1 MSRKKNRADAKGGK
15 AVAAQPIGK
24 TVAAKAAPAAANAPA
39 AKRGPTLAAW
49 LPPLLLIGAALSA
62 YWNSFAGVFILD
74 DKVRILRAAHIRQLF
89 PLAAVMANTS
99 RPFVE
104 LSLAINYALGGVNPW
119 GYHAFNL
126 AVHVLAGLVL
136 FGIVH
141 RMLESARLRPRYAGA
156 AGWLAA
162 VIAIVWTVH
171 PLQTE
176 SVTYTIQ
183 RAESLMGLCYL
194 LTLYCM
200 LRGAASAHRGRW
212 YLAAVIACWLGM
224 GCKEVMVTAPLLTL
238 LYDRMFLSASFAEA
252 LRRRWALY
260 AGLAA
265 SWCLLAFL
273 LATSRVE
280 EQAVMVAGLTPWG
293 YALTQFGVI
302 VHYLRLSAWPAPLV
316 LDYAW
321 PLTESVAA
329 ALPRAAVVLAL
340 LAATLMALLRRFWAG
355 FWGAWFFAV
364 LAPTSSV
371 YPIADI
377 AFEHRMYLPLAAV
390 VVLAVIGAYDA
401 LEIAFR
407 RIAAPGL
414 LRRCVQFGLAGAA
427 IVALSTTTARR
438 NEDYRSEYAL
448 WSDNVAK
455 RPDNPRAQYTLGNV
469 LDRMG
474 KPTEAISHFSEAVR
488 LKPDYVDPHVN
499 FGAILLAQGKLDEA
513 IAQFTEA
520 VRLKPNSSEAH
531 NNLGAAYFSQGKVKE
546 AVAHLTE
553 TVRLNPSAAGP
564 HYNLG
569 VALATQG
576 RFEEAIVQYNAA
588 LGIEPN
594 HPEAR
599 NYLKAAQANLDHAK
613 KGP

>member
-1 MSRKKNRADAKGGK
+1 M
-15 AVAAQPIGK
+15 
-24 TVAAKAAPAAANAPA
+24 
-39 AKRGPTLAAW
+39 
-49 LPPLLLIGAALSA
+49 
-62 YWNSFAGVFILD
+62 
-74 DKVRILRAAHIRQLF
+74 
-89 PLAAVMANTS
+89 
-99 RPFVE
+99 
-104 LSLAINYALGGVNPW
+104 
-119 GYHAFNL
+119 
-126 AVHVLAGLVL
+126 
-136 FGIVH
+136 
-141 RMLESARLRPRYAGA
+141 
-156 AGWLAA
+156 
-162 VIAIVWTVH
+162 IAIVWTVH

-224 GCKEVMVTAPLLTL
+224 GSKEVMVTAPLLTL

-273 LATSRVE
+273 LATSRAE

-321 PLTESVAA
+321 PLTEIGRRRPAA
-329 ALPRAAVVLAL
+329 GGRGARAAGRHAGGAPAPVLGRL
-340 LAATLMALLRRFWAG
+340 LGRMVLRHPRPH
-355 FWGAWFFAV
+355 V
-364 LAPTSSV
+364 ERL
-371 YPIADI
+371 PIADI

-390 VVLAVIGAYDA
+390 VVLAVIGGYNA

-414 LRRCVQFGLAGAA
+414 LRRYVQFGLAGAA

-474 KPTEAISHFSEAVR
+474 KPKEAISHFSEAVR

-499 FGAILLAQGKLDEA
+499 LGAILLAQGKLDEA

-520 VRLKPNSSEAH
+520 RAPQAELQRGPQQSRRGLLQPGQGEGGRRAPHGDGAPQPDRGRTALQPGRCAGDGGPVRGSHRPVQRRVGHRAQSSG
-531 NNLGAAYFSQGKVKE
+531 GAQLPKG
-546 AVAHLTE
+546 
-553 TVRLNPSAAGP
+553 RAG
-564 HYNLG
+564 
-569 VALATQG
+569 
-576 RFEEAIVQYNAA
+576 
-588 LGIEPN
+588 EP
-594 HPEAR
+594 
-599 NYLKAAQANLDHAK
+599 
-613 KGP
+613 